1 MLHGVQQL
9 SKIIPVAVG
18 FAIVVGALTWHG
30 TLEPTA
36 ENAGEAIQSTAEN
49 VDEAIKTV
57 DEAIKTVDEAIKTAC
72 EARET
77 ALSELEKA
85 VILDQTRLLSPE
97 HSEFLS
103 KVYDAGNVSYCDAE
117 KLQMLLGADG
127 QKLIDRLRKAPCEAY
142 SCLTE

>member
-1 MLHGVQQL
+1 M
-9 SKIIPVAVG
+9 SKIIPMAVG

-49 VDEAIKTV
+49 V

>member
-9 SKIIPVAVG
+9 SKIIPMAVG

-49 VDEAIKTV
+49 V